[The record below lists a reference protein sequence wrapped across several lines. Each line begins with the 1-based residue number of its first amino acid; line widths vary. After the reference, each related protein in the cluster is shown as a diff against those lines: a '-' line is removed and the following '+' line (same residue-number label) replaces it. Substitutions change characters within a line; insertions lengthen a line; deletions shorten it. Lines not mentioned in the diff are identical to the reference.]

1 MAKNSMLKGV
11 ASGVLSNAAW
21 EWIKGLTGG
30 VVLSTIQVVTEYVRR
45 QSVDW
50 LGTVIFCVCSTVLIA
65 VVLIHERRSKKS
77 GLAPVNA
84 QNGECAEARERK
96 LTDAR
101 AELSP
106 FTTLQLEAFLLAR
119 DIDHFWA
126 EIGPVPLF
134 QPDLQDGTPSG
145 IEKALTDYNRRL
157 TPLMDKRLYGFQ
169 KSFGQRVE
177 ALLHGFGERGIK
189 NQSIRFLEVGFTQLS
204 TEEQHRLGHDFRM
217 LAVQKMEEPE
227 QLRSRLPVNR
237 SPA

>member
-106 FTTLQLEAFLLAR
+106 FTTLQLEAFYWR
-119 DIDHFWA
+119 ETSTTF
-126 EIGPVPLF
+126 GP
-134 QPDLQDGTPSG
+134 
-145 IEKALTDYNRRL
+145 RL
-157 TPLMDKRLYGFQ
+157 DPYRYFSQIFRTAHL
-169 KSFGQRVE
+169 
-177 ALLHGFGERGIK
+177 
-189 NQSIRFLEVGFTQLS
+189 VG
-204 TEEQHRLGHDFRM
+204 
-217 LAVQKMEEPE
+217 
-227 QLRSRLPVNR
+227 
-237 SPA
+237 